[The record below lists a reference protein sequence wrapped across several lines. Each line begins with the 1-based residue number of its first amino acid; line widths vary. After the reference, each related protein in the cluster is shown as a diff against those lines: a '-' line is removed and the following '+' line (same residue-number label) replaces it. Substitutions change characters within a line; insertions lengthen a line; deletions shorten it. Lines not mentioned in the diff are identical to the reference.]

1 MRGGWLRDAV
11 MENHP
16 WQLRARAAGLS
27 QRLLAKILNHHERTV
42 SIQLRSHGQRGVPG
56 HVIAAI
62 VAWEVMTPEQRESW
76 LAKLERE
83 FADNRRSEQSQPA
96 KITAAEFRALQQYI
110 RKLEQ
115 LLQRK
120 TTAEK

>member
-1 MRGGWLRDAV
+1 MRGGRLRDAV

-16 WQLRARAAGLS
+16 WQLRARAAGLT

-83 FADNRRSEQSQPA
+83 FADNQRSEQSKPA
-96 KITAAEFRALQQYI
+96 IITAAELRALQQYV
-110 RKLEQ
+110 RALEQ
-115 LLQRK
+115 RLEN
-120 TTAEK
+120 AETQK

>member
-1 MRGGWLRDAV
+1 MRGGWVRDAV

-16 WQLRARAAGLS
+16 WQLRARAAGLT

-76 LAKLERE
+76 LAKLETE
-83 FADNRRSEQSQPA
+83 FADNQRSEQSKPTV
-96 KITAAEFRALQQYI
+96 ITAAELRALQQYV
-110 RKLEQ
+110 RELEQ
-115 LLQRK
+115 RLEK
-120 TTAEK
+120 AETQK

>member
-1 MRGGWLRDAV
+1 MRGGWVRDAV

-16 WQLRARAAGLS
+16 WQLRARAAGLT

-76 LAKLERE
+76 LAKLETE
-83 FADNRRSEQSQPA
+83 FADNQRSEQSKPTV
-96 KITAAEFRALQQYI
+96 ITAAELRALQQYV
-110 RKLEQ
+110 RDLEQ
-115 LLQRK
+115 RLEK
-120 TTAEK
+120 AETQK